1 MPADA
6 VNDDFTGLVH
16 ARKYRIVNEKDDG
29 NNQQTLSD
37 YDNVDHYLEQ
47 ETKLRSSADIVSLNR
62 SMSSSLPRKQCTASF
77 ADEQLNQHDEQLRA
91 HRGGDGG
98 RDDDDYIIVDQER
111 ARQQLTMITNERDFS
126 LQEEYDN
133 DDEHME
139 STRLFDHGEHDGMLS
154 DQSQSSDELR

>member
-1 MPADA
+1 MPSDD

-16 ARKYRIVNEKDDG
+16 ARKYRIVDEHDDG

-62 SMSSSLPRKQCTASF
+62 SMSSSVPREQCTATF
-77 ADEQLNQHDEQLRA
+77 TGEQLNQHDER
-91 HRGGDGG
+91 H

-111 ARQQLTMITNERDFS
+111 AREQLTMISNERDFS
-126 LQEEYDN
+126 VQEEYDN

-154 DQSQSSDELR
+154 DQSQSSDDLR

>member
-1 MPADA
+1 MPLN
-6 VNDDFTGLVH
+6 VNCDFTGLVH
-16 ARKYRIVNEKDDG
+16 ARKYRIMDEKDDG

-37 YDNVDHYLEQ
+37 YDNVDHYLEP

-62 SMSSSLPRKQCTASF
+62 SMTSSVPREQCTATF
-77 ADEQLNQHDEQLRA
+77 TGEQLNQHDEQRRA
-91 HRGGDGG
+91 HRG
-98 RDDDDYIIVDQER
+98 DDDDYIIVDQER
-111 ARQQLTMITNERDFS
+111 ALDQLTMITNERDFS

-154 DQSQSSDELR
+154 DQSASSDDLR